1 MEMRRLLMPEIEEVI
16 RQKDW
21 KTLKGILS
29 ELEPADIA
37 EMLEDIPYPEKVIIF
52 RLLSKE
58 QANETFSHMES
69 DEQEEMLHY
78 FNKSEIKDIINGMD
92 PDDRND
98 LFDEL
103 PAGLVKKYLEL
114 LTPDEREIAA
124 LLLNYPEHSAGHIM
138 TTDFIELYEDMT
150 ADEAINYIRKNAKE
164 SETIYIN
171 YVIGHHRELVGVV
184 SLKDLILA
192 KPDNF
197 VKEIMDV
204 NPIYVRTMDDQEIVA
219 NLMKKYDFLAIPVVD
234 SEGRLVGIVTFDD
247 IMDVI
252 EDENTEDFQ
261 RMAAMSPME
270 TPYFSI
276 NAVKLA
282 WNRFVWIFVLVI
294 LESISGNIIQRYQDI
309 LKVVVALSIFIPMIT
324 DTGGNAGTQ
333 SSTIVIRGLA
343 TGDIELKDIFRL
355 ILRELLIGLLIAV
368 AIGVVALFRAYFFHV
383 SSMIAITVA
392 IALLIT
398 IFVSNLTGAFLPFL
412 FKALKVDPAIAA
424 GPFITTIVDITGLV
438 IYFEVAKRL
447 LHL

>member
-1 MEMRRLLMPEIEEVI
+1 M
-16 RQKDW
+16 
-21 KTLKGILS
+21 
-29 ELEPADIA
+29 
-37 EMLEDIPYPEKVIIF
+37 
-52 RLLSKE
+52 
-58 QANETFSHMES
+58 
-69 DEQEEMLHY
+69 
-78 FNKSEIKDIINGMD
+78 
-92 PDDRND
+92 
-98 LFDEL
+98 
-103 PAGLVKKYLEL
+103 VKKYLEL

-192 KPDNF
+192 KPDNL

-234 SEGRLVGIVTFDD
+234 SEERLVGIVTFDD

-261 RMAAMSPME
+261 RMAAISPME

-282 WNRFVWIFVLVI
+282 WNRFIWIFVLVI

-343 TGDIELKDIFRL
+343 TGDIELKDVFRL
-355 ILRELLIGLLIAV
+355 ILRELLIGFLIAV
-368 AIGVVALFRAYFFHV
+368 AIGIVALSEHTFPCKSNDSNYSCDRTFNNDICFQPYRSLF
-383 SSMIAITVA
+383 AIS
-392 IALLIT
+392 L
-398 IFVSNLTGAFLPFL
+398 
-412 FKALKVDPAIAA
+412 
-424 GPFITTIVDITGLV
+424 
-438 IYFEVAKRL
+438 
-447 LHL
+447 